1 MHPWEDKRGPGREA
15 LNSDPTHIHSHSLP
29 GKVLLDFQ
37 RLQEEPTQKPT
48 APKPGEAVAPSG
60 QWAICNCGAEQDPR
74 TLSQAALIRTP

>member
-1 MHPWEDKRGPGREA
+1 MGRQARARARGPEKW
-15 LNSDPTHIHSHSLP
+15 PHTHTFAQPAWP

-48 APKPGEAVAPSG
+48 APKPGEAVASSG
-60 QWAICNCGAEQDPR
+60 QRAICTCGAEQDPG